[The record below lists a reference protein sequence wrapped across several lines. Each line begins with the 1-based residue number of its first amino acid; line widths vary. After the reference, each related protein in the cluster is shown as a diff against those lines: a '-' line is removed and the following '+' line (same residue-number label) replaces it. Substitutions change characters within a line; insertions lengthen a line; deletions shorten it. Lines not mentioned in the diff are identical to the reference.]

1 MGVPILRKTEI
12 DLISEKFLGPR
23 NPLPL
28 IFFIRER
35 RNCNIIL
42 NFLRTIVRI
51 VRYTNSLIEILKGGI
66 KRSNPQKYIIA
77 VARTFNMYAFKV
89 KWEIFRV

>member
-1 MGVPILRKTEI
+1 MGVPIIRKTEI

-28 IFFIRER
+28 IFF
-35 RNCNIIL
+35 IIL

-66 KRSNPQKYIIA
+66 KWSNPQKYIIA